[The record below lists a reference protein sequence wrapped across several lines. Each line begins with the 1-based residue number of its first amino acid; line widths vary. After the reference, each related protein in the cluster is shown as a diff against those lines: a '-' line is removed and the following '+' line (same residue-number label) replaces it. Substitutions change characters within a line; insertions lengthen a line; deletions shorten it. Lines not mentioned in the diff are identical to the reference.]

1 MLYGFIGLYLIKA
14 LLNANKKPLYGSA
27 IYAVKILYI
36 TSKWRFVGGQRRH
49 EVHHIQ

>member
-1 MLYGFIGLYLIKA
+1 MTL
-14 LLNANKKPLYGSA
+14 LYGSA

>member
-1 MLYGFIGLYLIKA
+1 MVYRFIFNKKHY
-14 LLNANKKPLYGSA
+14 LNANKKNPLYGSA